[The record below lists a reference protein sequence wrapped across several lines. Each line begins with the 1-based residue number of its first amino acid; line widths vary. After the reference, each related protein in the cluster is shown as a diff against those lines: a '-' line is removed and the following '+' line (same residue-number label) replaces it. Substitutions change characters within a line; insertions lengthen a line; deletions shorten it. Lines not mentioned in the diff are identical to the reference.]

1 MTRWYW
7 GIPLA
12 TGLSDV
18 TLLIVRQLPMHQWKT
33 RLKLDSLSA
42 QVPRVLALPIR
53 AFGVAVQDLRSG
65 TAKRD
70 RDR

>member
-12 TGLSDV
+12 AGLSGV
-18 TLLIVRQLPMHQWKT
+18 TLLVGRQLPLYQWKT
-33 RLKLDSLSA
+33 CLKLDSLSA
-42 QVPRVLALPIR
+42 QVPRVLALSIR
-53 AFGVAVQDLRSG
+53 AFGMAVQDLQIG
-65 TAKRD
+65 KAKRD